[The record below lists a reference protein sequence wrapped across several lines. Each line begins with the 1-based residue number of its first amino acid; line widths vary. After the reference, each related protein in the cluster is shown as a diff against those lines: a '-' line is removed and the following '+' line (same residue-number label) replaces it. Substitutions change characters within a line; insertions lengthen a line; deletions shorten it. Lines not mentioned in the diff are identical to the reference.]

1 MACRLP
7 KYQNFH
13 DEMIRTLVRDLEEKG
28 FNDIRASHIDEYEG
42 RRPQKIT
49 LLGSLQGYV
58 PDIYAT
64 KDGLGYIFEVETPDS
79 IGGINAEEEIKVLA
93 ASAEAEGSYLYLV
106 VPQECKAAAEYL
118 IRKLGFTRRPET
130 FILALSH

>member
-1 MACRLP
+1 MAYRLP

-28 FNDIRASHIDEYEG
+28 FNDIRASHIDEYED
-42 RRPQKIT
+42 RRPKKIN

-58 PDIYAT
+58 PDIFAT

-106 VPQECKAAAEYL
+106 VPQDCRAAAEYL

-130 FILALSH
+130 FILSLPH